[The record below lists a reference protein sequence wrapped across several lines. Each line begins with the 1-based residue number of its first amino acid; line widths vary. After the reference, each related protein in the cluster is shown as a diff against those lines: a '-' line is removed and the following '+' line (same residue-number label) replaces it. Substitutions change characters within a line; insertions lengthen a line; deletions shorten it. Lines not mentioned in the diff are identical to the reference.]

1 MSPNTNAAAGQASAP
16 IPFPPRV
23 VTTKDLSYLK
33 DALSWELN
41 AFKKLHFFAGQAT
54 DPQIKQ
60 ALDSAGRMH
69 QAHYEQLLTHLQV
82 DNNAAMAALPQQQG
96 QQQQTH

>member
-1 MSPNTNAAAGQASAP
+1 MPNTTTASGSTSVP
-16 IPFPPRV
+16 VPFPPRV
-23 VTTKDLSYLK
+23 ITTKDLSYLK

-41 AFKKLHFFAGQAT
+41 AFKKLSFFAGQAT

-60 ALDSAGRMH
+60 ALDGAGRMH
-69 QAHYEQLLTHLQV
+69 QAHYEQLLKHLQV

-96 QQQQTH
+96 QQQTH

>member
-1 MSPNTNAAAGQASAP
+1 MTPNTSMNAGQASVP

-23 VTTKDLSYLK
+23 ITTKDLSYLK

-41 AFKKLHFFAGQAT
+41 AFKKLHHFAGEAK

-69 QAHYEQLLTHLQV
+69 QAHYEQLLKHLQV
-82 DNNAAMAALPQQQG
+82 DNNAAMSGLPQQPA
-96 QQQQTH
+96 QQLSH